1 MYVVH
6 VGRPYGLTS
15 FVQQSGRGGRNG
27 EVSESVIITRVES
40 SHGRQRHEIM
50 SEYSVEQIDEDAMTE
65 FIQSRGCRR
74 QVLSRYMDGETS
86 GSSCSQIDG
95 VFCDRCKVTRPPA
108 ASPVTI
114 VTSAKEEEEES
125 GSQVIARRLQD
136 MQAVQDQMMAVMGR
150 LQGNCIYCGLIQR
163 SDCPPHSYDECV
175 QAEAGQC
182 GRQEYIA
189 WREGIDLG
197 QYQHCWKCGL
207 SQKICRR
214 LEDDGWCEYP
224 EVMLAGLLH
233 QRQHL
238 QGIVE
243 TVGFQGSYEQ
253 DIWEWLG
260 RVGEGFGREWESNWM
275 RAWRMVCQMYD
286 MMRQEGKGERGF
298 EDGSK
303 HG

>member
-40 SHGRQRHEIM
+40 SHGRQRQEIM

-114 VTSAKEEEEES
+114 VTSPKEEEEES

-182 GRQEYIA
+182 GRQEYGGKGSIWDSTSIVGSA
-189 WREGIDLG
+189 V
-197 QYQHCWKCGL
+197 Y
-207 SQKICRR
+207 RR
-214 LEDDGWCEYP
+214 RY
-224 EVMLAGLLH
+224 
-233 QRQHL
+233 
-238 QGIVE
+238 
-243 TVGFQGSYEQ
+243 VGG
-253 DIWEWLG
+253 
-260 RVGEGFGREWESNWM
+260 
-275 RAWRMVCQMYD
+275 WRMTDGANTPKSCWPDCYT
-286 MMRQEGKGERGF
+286 RGSIYRASSRRW
-298 EDGSK
+298 DSRVHTSRTYGSGWAELEK
-303 HG
+303 DLVGSGRAIGCGHGAWFARCTI